1 MKKKEIGSE
10 LEDIINNNSTSKGW
24 TSLIKNSKNYML
36 LCLSGILIFEYSIG
50 FYYSQKRLL
59 DKPIPIS
66 GNITSIEY
74 VGGDDLFG
82 RLTPEL
88 LLTIE
93 NPKTKQEYKVVYE
106 GLLNKKLSVGDGVF
120 LKAYEKRNDREL
132 VTDKIHIVCEH

>member
-1 MKKKEIGSE
+1 
-10 LEDIINNNSTSKGW
+10 
-24 TSLIKNSKNYML
+24 ML
-36 LCLSGILIFEYSIG
+36 VLLSGVMITVYSVG
-50 FYYSQKRLL
+50 FNYLYGRSGKEE
-59 DKPIPIS
+59 IPIS

-106 GLLNKKLSVGDGVF
+106 GLPDEKLSVGDGVF
-120 LKAYEKRNDREL
+120 LKAYEKKRNDREL